1 MSELSKLIEEA
12 HEDLKAYFRGD
23 KSRVTEHV
31 VIVPDEV
38 DVKAIRAKLGLSQ
51 SAFARRFGFTLSA
64 VQGWERKKG
73 RRRPD
78 TTARILLRLIDRE
91 PRLVDSILDEDRVE
105 VKAVS

>member
-1 MSELSKLIEEA
+1 MSELSDSIKRS

-23 KSRVTEHV
+23 KSRVTEYV
-31 VIVPDEV
+31 VIVPDDV

-64 VQGWERKKG
+64 VQGWERKRG
-73 RRRPD
+73 RRHPD

-91 PRLVDSILDEDRVE
+91 PALVDRILDEDRIRE
-105 VKAVS
+105 KAV